1 MDEPYQNEEGECVV
15 TTRVNYQKELA
26 MLGQSLEEM
35 GELVENNIEK
45 SLAAFEKRNVE
56 LAQ

>member
-35 GELVENNIEK
+35 GELV
-45 SLAAFEKRNVE
+45 
-56 LAQ
+56 